1 MKPGGLLK
9 ECHPTAQPHRE
20 QLNAR
25 TVSPGRNEQLFKGA
39 FVKTIAGG
47 EIQGNDTIQL
57 LLVQQQSFADKVTNE
72 VAAWAKTL
80 EPKGQQLQV
89 CRRGECSRLSKACHY
104 RFLAGPGTVA
114 FACER
119 AESQSNDDIT
129 KGCRLRCYLLAQIFI
144 GDEIEEAAAYRLV
157 RLRPLGDQS
166 AYVPI
171 TLRVDEAGSLGD
183 QPIGCLA

>member
-1 MKPGGLLK
+1 VKPGGLLK

-25 TVSPGRNEQLFKGA
+25 TLSPGRNEQLFKGA

-80 EPKGQQLQV
+80 EPKGQQLQI
-89 CRRGECSRLSKACHY
+89 CRRGECSRLSKACHGG
-104 RFLAGPGTVA
+104 FLAGPGTVA
-114 FACER
+114 FARKRTEGER
-119 AESQSNDDIT
+119 DDHVPNAR
-129 KGCRLRCYLLAQIFI
+129 GLGGYLLA
-144 GDEIEEAAAYRLV
+144 
-157 RLRPLGDQS
+157 
-166 AYVPI
+166 
-171 TLRVDEAGSLGD
+171 
-183 QPIGCLA
+183 